1 MTNYANL
8 FMSPCTGIFLSS
20 TFKNL
25 TLKVGKIK
33 EIIVKN
39 FLRLDFFWV

>member
-1 MTNYANL
+1 MRIYLCRSVQEIVFL
-8 FMSPCTGIFLSS
+8 FS

-33 EIIVKN
+33 EINVKN